1 VFTEDLVFPVPR
13 LAEAVTDLQSRFRS
27 HGYEDAIIF
36 GHAKDGNLHFNL
48 SSMLNDQRE
57 VVRLGRFLDDV
68 LAMVREK
75 YDSTLKGKHGT
86 GRAISA
92 YLESE
97 WGSNGMAIMRD
108 IKSLFDPSGL
118 LNPGVII
125 NPDAHSH
132 ISNIKDMPEVE
143 AEIDRCIECGYCEPH
158 CPSRRLTL
166 TLRQRIVARREI
178 TRQRNLGTDAPLL
191 ASLIKDFEFRPGNVC
206 CGWAVC
212 LGLPGEH

>member
-143 AEIDRCIECGYCEPH
+143 AEIDRCIECGYCRPARDH
-158 CPSRRLTL
+158 PSAQFGDRCPAVGFPDKGF
-166 TLRQRIVARREI
+166 RIPAWKRVLWMGCVPRPAR
-178 TRQRNLGTDAPLL
+178 
-191 ASLIKDFEFRPGNVC
+191 
-206 CGWAVC
+206 
-212 LGLPGEH
+212 